1 MRIYRIE
8 ESDRETELGAGFDKF
23 LNGHIKANN
32 KTIKD
37 VSSEEFDLLCDTY
50 MHQNEA
56 SKQEDEQ

>member
-37 VSSEEFDLLCDTY
+37 VSSEEFDLL
-50 MHQNEA
+50 
-56 SKQEDEQ
+56 